1 MASFM
6 SDGFQEALGESMTAL
21 KFGGLVLKEKQ
32 KAALYAVTLKKQDV
46 YIIDQARG
54 QDGWILV
61 EFSFC
66 LFMDRDEVEVHEN
79 AKRERCQY
87 PAILNELACSMKDLL
102 YGIRSTEKNDLRAC
116 LFLSTEKETS

>member
-6 SDGFQEALGESMTAL
+6 SDGFQGALGESMTAL

-87 PAILNELACSMKDLL
+87 QPS
-102 YGIRSTEKNDLRAC
+102 
-116 LFLSTEKETS
+116 